1 MMLFPPANL
10 VAGEHYEYNPA
21 GRLTR
26 VTYDDSSSIS
36 YTYDLNGNILQIEVA
51 STSTA
56 SVEGP
61 HSGTLPK
68 VFALDQNYPNP
79 FNPGT
84 QIKYQL
90 PVAILSA
97 SKPGGQMQ
105 ATL

>member
-1 MMLFPPANL
+1 MESP
-10 VAGEHYEYNPA
+10 
-21 GRLTR
+21 
-26 VTYDDSSSIS
+26 
-36 YTYDLNGNILQIEVA
+36 Q
-51 STSTA
+51 
-56 SVEGP
+56 
-61 HSGTLPK
+61 SGTLTK